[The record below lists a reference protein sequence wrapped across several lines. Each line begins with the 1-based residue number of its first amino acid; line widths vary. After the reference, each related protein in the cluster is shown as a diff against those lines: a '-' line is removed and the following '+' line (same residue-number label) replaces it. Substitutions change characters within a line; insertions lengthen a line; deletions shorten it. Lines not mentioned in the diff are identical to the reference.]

1 MNEPRFYD
9 NDGLMNGR
17 HPDDAG
23 WITIMLSNVFRN
35 EACGICEL
43 YGAHIAQVYFQ
54 IRKRQYFKYFHEKEW
69 LCWL

>member
-9 NDGLMNGR
+9 NDVLMNRR
-17 HPDDAG
+17 HPDEAE

-54 IRKRQYFKYFHEKEW
+54 IRKKAIFLIFS
-69 LCWL
+69 